1 MLKAYLKERLVE
13 IQRHH
18 AQGATGEQVI
28 AALTDL
34 TDEVIERIYRD
45 GLQTVPPQ
53 ERWKF
58 DDGLAIAA
66 LGGYGRGERSPYS
79 DIDIMFL
86 HRPSLRG
93 EIQKMAGTLLQN
105 LWDVGF
111 QVGHSARTV
120 DDCVA
125 IGKADLTVRTALM
138 EARFLTGG
146 RALFDQFRSRYQ
158 RKVASNRPGLFI
170 KAKIRSRDAECEQYG
185 TTIHLLEPHIKKS
198 RGGLRDL
205 HLLRWAAQARYGTS
219 SLEQLKEHGVLS
231 KQDFRA
237 LSEAQDFLWR
247 IRNEMHFFSGRCQ
260 DTLTF
265 EEQVRLAASWGYRD
279 NPHLLGVEQFMQRY
293 YDQTT
298 AIAEITGRYLDGMT
312 SRTVWRR
319 LRDRWSHRKIGR
331 YFVLSGQELSILSEF
346 RSEVLSRG
354 DRVLTLFRLAQ
365 ENDARL
371 SAETQRQLT
380 DMMGQWDP
388 NHFSNSEAYAVFLSI
403 LSANAKISETL
414 RGLHRFRILEQILPA
429 FRRVRGLMQFNL
441 YHKYTVDEH
450 CLRAVEEA
458 EKLLVQEGGPARA
471 FRETRSRE
479 VLFLGLLLHDLGKGL
494 GGDHSQIGASLALET
509 GQRLG
514 FDSATTE
521 QLVFL
526 VGQHLIMTHVA
537 FRRDLADDNVLLQFA
552 KSVGTPET
560 LRMLYILTM
569 ADVTAVGPGT
579 LNAWKKDLLTE
590 LFTKTREILTGET
603 TLVAE
608 EEKIKQIR
616 QTLHSRLRIH
626 YDSEWLDNQL
636 AAMTP
641 RYLIATPPE
650 RIALDLERIH
660 ELQPKTVAVY
670 AEDDPER
677 NLTDY
682 SVYTF
687 DDITPGI
694 FYKITSVLAAKGLQ
708 ILGAT
713 ITTWSNNVVVDRFQ
727 VQDPDF
733 SGPSGPDRLRDLR
746 NAITVVL
753 LGEKEPEHP
762 AEIVTRIRSYSQA
775 FPKIAPVQIAVD
787 SSTSDKYTIIEV
799 FAPDRTGLLSVI
811 AQSLFAL
818 GLSIQTAKVATHL
831 DQIVDVFH
839 VVDRTGQKI
848 ADPDRIRHLKET
860 LSQGIEQFLETARVQ

>member
-1 MLKAYLKERLVE
+1 MLKDYLKERLVE

-34 TDEVIERIYRD
+34 TDEVIERIYREV
-45 GLQTVPPQ
+45 LQGVPPQ

-58 DDGLAIAA
+58 EDGLAIAA

-86 HRPSLRG
+86 HRPSIRA

-120 DDCVA
+120 NDCIA

-138 EARFLTGG
+138 EARFLTGS

-158 RKVASNRPGLFI
+158 RKVVHTRPALFI
-170 KAKIRSRDAECEQYG
+170 KAKIRSREDECEQYG

-205 HLLRWAAQARYGTS
+205 HLPRWAAQAHYGTS
-219 SLEQLKEHGVLS
+219 SFEQLKEHGVLS

-237 LSEAQDFLWR
+237 LSEAQEFLWR
-247 IRNEMHFFSGRCQ
+247 IRNELHFFSGRCQ

-265 EEQVRLAASWGYRD
+265 EEQVRLAASWGYHD

-312 SRTVWRR
+312 SKGVWSR
-319 LRDRWSHRKIGR
+319 LRNRWSHRKIGR
-331 YFVLSGQELSILSEF
+331 YFVLSGQEISILSEF
-346 RSEVLSRG
+346 RSPVLSHG

-371 SAETQRQLT
+371 SAETQHQLT

-388 NHFSNSEAYAVFLSI
+388 NHFSNPESYAVFLSM
-403 LSANAKISETL
+403 LSADAKVSETL

-458 EKLLVQEGGPARA
+458 EKLLEQEGGPAHA
-471 FRETRSRE
+471 FRENRPRE
-479 VLFLGLLLHDLGKGL
+479 VLFLSLLLHDLGKGL
-494 GGDHSQIGASLALET
+494 GGDHSQIGAALALET

-552 KSVGTPET
+552 KAVGTPET
-560 LRMLYILTM
+560 LRMLYVLTM

-616 QTLHSRLRIH
+616 QAIHSRLRGL
-626 YDSEWLDNQL
+626 YESEWLENQL
-636 AAMTP
+636 TAMTS

-650 RIALDLERIH
+650 RIALDLERIY
-660 ELQPKTVAVY
+660 ELQPKSVTVY
-670 AEDDPER
+670 AENDPER
-677 NLTDY
+677 NLTEY
-682 SVYTF
+682 NVYTF

-713 ITTWSNNVVVDRFQ
+713 ITTWSNNVVVDTFQ

-733 SGPSGPDRLRDLR
+733 SGPSAPYRLQELRD
-746 NAITVVL
+746 AITLVL
-753 LGEKEPEHP
+753 LGQKQPEHP
-762 AEIVTRIRSYSQA
+762 ANIVTRIRSNVQV
-775 FPKIAPVQIAVD
+775 FPRIDPVQIAVD
-787 SSTSDKYTIIEV
+787 SSTSEKYTIIEV

-811 AQSLFAL
+811 AQSLFSL

-839 VVDRTGQKI
+839 VVDQTGQKI
-848 ADPDRIRHLKET
+848 VDPDRIRHLKET
-860 LSQGIEQFLETARVQ
+860 LAQGIEQFLETARVQ